1 MRLRR
6 QALLLLIL
14 AALPPPTAAQSDG
27 NAPLLLELPT
37 STRGLGL
44 GGAFVL
50 SNPDAD
56 AVFAA
61 PGVLNSARGASVTMQ
76 RYGSHSSL
84 LSLSAATAWAGGG
97 LAFGLQSL
105 SYGMDGT
112 TLGSVPDDA
121 SALLGTGSG
130 TSTELVASVGYGR
143 VIKGLQVGLVGKYI
157 EQRIAGARSVT
168 AAADV
173 GVAVREL
180 GITWSLMAQNLGPGL
195 TIGESLPLPQ
205 RVTFGAS
212 TRSRPVGA
220 LDLLASATVSRLR
233 DGDIV
238 PAGGLEISYWP
249 ITGRTFTV
257 RVGGRRVPGGT
268 RSPITFG
275 AAFTGDRITIEYA
288 FEEFDAPGAAHRF
301 GVRWSG

>member
-1 MRLRR
+1 MLRR
-6 QALLLLIL
+6 RQLLFLFFL
-14 AALPPPTAAQSDG
+14 AALPWPATAQSEG

-61 PGVLNSARGASVTMQ
+61 PSVLNSARGASMAMH
-76 RYGSHSSL
+76 RYGSESSL
-84 LSLSAATAWAGGG
+84 WSLSAATAWAGGG

-105 SYGMDGT
+105 SYGMGGNS
-112 TLGSVPDDA
+112 LGSVSTDA
-121 SALLGTGSG
+121 GALLGTGSE
-130 TSTELVASVGYGR
+130 TSAEFVASAGYGR
-143 VIKGLQVGLVGKYI
+143 VIKGLQVGVVGKYI
-157 EQRIAGARSVT
+157 ELRLGGDRAST

-173 GVAVREL
+173 GIAKSLL
-180 GITWSLMAQNLGPGL
+180 GITWSLFAQNLGPGL
-195 TIGESLPLPQ
+195 TLGESLPLPT
-205 RVTFGAS
+205 RVTFGGS
-212 TRSRPVGA
+212 TRTRPVGP
-220 LDLLASATVSRLR
+220 LDLLASATVSRWR
-233 DGDIV
+233 DGNIV

-257 RVGGRRVPGGT
+257 RIGGRRVPGGAY
-268 RSPITFG
+268 SPVTFG

-288 FEEFDAPGAAHRF
+288 FEEFDVPGAAHRF
-301 GVRWSG
+301 GVRWRG

>member
-6 QALLLLIL
+6 QLLLPLLL
-14 AALPPPTAAQSDG
+14 AAIPRTAAAQSDG
-27 NAPLLLELPT
+27 NAPLLLELPS

-56 AVFAA
+56 AIFAA
-61 PGVLNSARGASVTMQ
+61 PGVLNSARGAGVTMQ
-76 RYGSHSSL
+76 RYGSESSL
-84 LSLSAATAWAGGG
+84 LSLAAAMAWAGGG

-112 TLGSVPDDA
+112 TLRSVPDDA
-121 SALLGTGSG
+121 SALLGTGSV
-130 TSTELVASVGYGR
+130 TSAELVASVGYGR

-168 AAADV
+168 AAADL

-195 TIGESLPLPQ
+195 TIGESLPLPR

-212 TRSRPVGA
+212 TRSRPVGP

>member
-6 QALLLLIL
+6 QLLLPLLL
-14 AALPPPTAAQSDG
+14 AAIPRTAAAQSDG
-27 NAPLLLELPT
+27 NAPLLLELPS

-61 PGVLNSARGASVTMQ
+61 PGVLNSARGAGVTMQ
-76 RYGSHSSL
+76 RYGSESSL
-84 LSLSAATAWAGGG
+84 LSLAAAMAWAGGG

-112 TLGSVPDDA
+112 TLRSVPDDA

-130 TSTELVASVGYGR
+130 TSAELVASVGYGR

-168 AAADV
+168 AAADL

-212 TRSRPVGA
+212 TRSRPVGP